1 MGTVH
6 QRSVETPDETSDFP
20 DGSRA
25 DFVYIGDTMVVRST
39 MLPGWSWE
47 KYVKPMVDSDTCP
60 MFHHE
65 YVLSGRIRYVME
77 DGSQT
82 LAKAGDYL
90 VIEPGHLATVVGDE
104 PCVTIDWE

>member
-6 QRSVETPDETSDFP
+6 QRSLDKPDETSEFP

-47 KYVKPMVDSDTCP
+47 KYVKPMVDSDSCP
-60 MFHHE
+60 MFHRE
-65 YVLSGRIRYVME
+65 FVLSGSIRYVME
-77 DGSQT
+77 DGSET
-82 LAKAGDYL
+82 IGEPGDYL
-90 VIEPGHLATVVGDE
+90 VIEPGHLANVIGHV